1 MREWS
6 PSFCLAFFYVL
17 GLGGLALLFA
27 VEVALQVRV
36 YVLFDCSVRLAVIN
50 GVLFGIEA
58 VGTVTFLMLDTVKYT
73 RELSPCYFGAD
84 ADGQRPATKTPPG
97 LTGCWSASASIMQ
110 NWTKYMW
117 YFSASS
123 FMIRGA
129 VY

>member
-50 GVLFGIEA
+50 AVLFGTEA
-58 VGTVTFLMLDTVKYT
+58 VVMVTFLMLDTVKYT
-73 RELSPCYFGAD
+73 RELSPFLLVQMLMVRD
-84 ADGQRPATKTPPG
+84 QRRK
-97 LTGCWSASASIMQ
+97 LRQ
-110 NWTKYMW
+110 D
-117 YFSASS
+117 
-123 FMIRGA
+123 
-129 VY
+129 